1 MTIYHEVCGQQTQTV
16 VPIIENK
23 SKVGLFEKKIRTFL
37 DACKNGT
44 AAPVPTSQ
52 IVYNQAIIDG
62 IARSA
67 ETGRDVEINVPEV

>member
-1 MTIYHEVCGQQTQTV
+1 MHR
-16 VPIIENK
+16 
-23 SKVGLFEKKIRTFL
+23 SKVGLFEKKIRTLL

-67 ETGRDVEINVPEV
+67 ETGREVEINVPEV